1 MPGSAVTAEKSR
13 LTREV
18 MLAAALELVDDEG
31 LESLSMR
38 KLGHKL
44 GKDPMALYRHAKNRE
59 ALLDGLT
66 EIIWDQLTIPPVDE
80 WQDQLRS
87 TAHEFRDLVLQHPNI
102 VPLLV
107 TRPLSTPLGL
117 RPPGALRPIEQLL
130 ALLMKAGFD
139 SQGALHVYRAYYGFL
154 FGHIINE
161 LEEFVVDA
169 DEDEEVLRLGLQR
182 LSKKDFP
189 HLRTLAPLLADYDGK
204 SELDQGMDILLQGL
218 EISLNGPTDR

>member
-1 MPGSAVTAEKSR
+1 MTSVKSR
-13 LTREV
+13 LTRAT
-18 MLAAALELVDDEG
+18 MLAGALELVDDEG
-31 LESLSMR
+31 LDALSMR
-38 KLGHKL
+38 KLGQKL
-44 GKDPMALYRHAKNRE
+44 GKDPMALYRYAKNRE

-66 EIIWDQLTIPPVDE
+66 EIIWDQLVIPPVDE
-80 WQDQLRS
+80 WQDQLRA
-87 TAHEFRDLVLQHPNI
+87 TAHDFRNLVLRHPNV

-139 SQGALHVYRAYYGFL
+139 SRGALHVYRAYYGFL

-182 LSKKDFP
+182 LAKKDFP
-189 HLRTLAPLLADYDGK
+189 QLRTLAPLLADYDGK
-204 SELDQGMDILLQGL
+204 AELDQGMDILLQGL
-218 EISLNGPTDR
+218 EISLNQTL

>member
-1 MPGSAVTAEKSR
+1 
-13 LTREV
+13 
-18 MLAAALELVDDEG
+18 MLAGALELVDDEG
-31 LESLSMR
+31 LDALSMR
-38 KLGHKL
+38 KLGQKL
-44 GKDPMALYRHAKNRE
+44 GKDPMALYRYAKNRE

-66 EIIWDQLTIPPVDE
+66 EIIWDQLVIPPVDE
-80 WQDQLRS
+80 WQDQLRA
-87 TAHEFRDLVLQHPNI
+87 TAHDFRNLVLRHPNV

-139 SQGALHVYRAYYGFL
+139 SRGALHVYRAYYGFL

-182 LSKKDFP
+182 LAKKDFP
-189 HLRTLAPLLADYDGK
+189 QLRTLAPLLADYDGK
-204 SELDQGMDILLQGL
+204 AELDQGMDILLQGL
-218 EISLNGPTDR
+218 EISLNQTL

>member
-1 MPGSAVTAEKSR
+1 MIPGGGRLSRAV
-13 LTREV
+13 V
-18 MLAAALELVDDEG
+18 LAAALELVDDDG

-38 KLGHKL
+38 KLGQKL
-44 GKDPMALYRHAKNRE
+44 GKDPMALYRYAHNRE

-66 EIIWDQLTIPPVDE
+66 EIIWDQLEIPPVEE
-80 WQDQLRS
+80 WKEQLRK
-87 TAHEFRDLVLQHPNI
+87 TAHEFRNLVLKHPNV

-139 SQGALHVYRAYYGFL
+139 SRGSLHVYRAYYGFL

-182 LSKKDFP
+182 LAKKDFP

-204 SELDQGMDILLQGL
+204 SELDQGIDILLQGL
-218 EISLNGPTDR
+218 QISLDRADVQASSP

>member
-1 MPGSAVTAEKSR
+1 MNRDIV
-13 LTREV
+13 
-18 MLAAALELVDDEG
+18 LAAALELVDDEG
-31 LESLSMR
+31 LDALSMR
-38 KLGHKL
+38 KLGQKL
-44 GKDPMALYRHAKNRE
+44 GKDPMALYRYAKNRE
-59 ALLDGLT
+59 AVLDGLT
-66 EIIWDQLTIPPVDE
+66 EIIWDKLVIPPVAE
-80 WQDQLRS
+80 WQDQLRR
-87 TAHEFRDLVLQHPNI
+87 TAHDFRDLVLEHPHV

-139 SQGALHVYRAYYGFL
+139 SRGALHVYRAYYGFL

-182 LSKKDFP
+182 LAKKDFP

-204 SELDQGMDILLQGL
+204 AELDQGMDILLQGL
-218 EISLNGPTDR
+218 QISLDRASA

>member
-1 MPGSAVTAEKSR
+1 MTAGKSR
-13 LTREV
+13 LTRV
-18 MLAAALELVDDEG
+18 TMLAGALELVDDEG
-31 LESLSMR
+31 LDSLSMR
-38 KLGHKL
+38 KLGQKL
-44 GKDPMALYRHAKNRE
+44 GKDPMALYRYAKNRE

-66 EIIWDQLTIPPVDE
+66 EIIWDQLVIPPVDN
-80 WQDQLRS
+80 WQDQLRT
-87 TAHEFRDLVLQHPNI
+87 TAHEFRDLVLQHPNV

-130 ALLMKAGFD
+130 ALLMRAGFD
-139 SQGALHVYRAYYGFL
+139 SRGALHVYRAYYGFL

-169 DEDEEVLRLGLQR
+169 EEDEEVLRLGLQR
-182 LSKKDFP
+182 LAKKDFP

-204 SELDQGMDILLQGL
+204 AELDQGMDILLQGL
-218 EISLNGPTDR
+218 EISLNRTL